1 MAVFSVY
8 ANPKL
13 APIGKLIWAPIGEE
27 VGQFVHL
34 DYPQWVEESVYLS
47 RFWAN
52 GPYLALVFAGI
63 TSLLTTAQGEGF
75 VKIIEEELIPLAR
88 KEGCIVVHIISV
100 TLLSCHFILIL

>member
-1 MAVFSVY
+1 
-8 ANPKL
+8 
-13 APIGKLIWAPIGEE
+13 
-27 VGQFVHL
+27 
-34 DYPQWVEESVYLS
+34 
-47 RFWAN
+47 
-52 GPYLALVFAGI
+52 LALVFAGI